1 LHLII
6 HSGRLAVGIVSY
18 IVVGLVVYTAC
29 VAFFIRLMGL
39 LRDRDGVVLRREG
52 AGHIPQH
59 NDIF

>member
-1 LHLII
+1 M
-6 HSGRLAVGIVSY
+6 GIVSY

-59 NDIF
+59 NDLF